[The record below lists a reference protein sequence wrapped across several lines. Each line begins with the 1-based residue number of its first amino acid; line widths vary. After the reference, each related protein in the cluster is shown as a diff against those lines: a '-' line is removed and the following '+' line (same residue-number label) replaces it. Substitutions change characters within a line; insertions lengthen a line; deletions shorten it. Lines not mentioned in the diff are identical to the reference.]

1 MPIGINIINIT
12 FIMKSNISTIKA
24 FRARITKYFRYLEGE
39 YHIEK
44 KPCKVSKDV
53 TELIEQKV
61 WDRQPEPST
70 LSGLALALGFTT
82 INELE
87 AYEINGKFAHLAKK
101 ARLRVEAE
109 YEKRLHYQSSTGAM
123 FFLKNVGWNEKA
135 DELLND
141 LPKTIKIEIIETG
154 PELASSEKEVIV

>member
-1 MPIGINIINIT
+1 MPIGIKNINQLSLIKN
-12 FIMKSNISTIKA
+12 NLNTIKA
-24 FRARITKYFRYLEGE
+24 FRARVTKYFKYLEGA

-44 KPCKVSKDV
+44 KPCKISKDV

-61 WDRQPEPST
+61 WDREPEPST

-82 INELE
+82 INEFE
-87 AYEINGKFAHLAKK
+87 AYEVNGKFAHLAKK

-109 YEKRLHYQSSTGAM
+109 YEKRLHYQSSTGAI
-123 FFLKNVGWNEKA
+123 FFLKNAGWNEKA

-141 LPKTIKIEIIETG
+141 LPKTIKIEIVESG
-154 PELASSEKEVIV
+154 PKLASSEKEVAK